1 MIINPEVTNKGV
13 EVEVHSSLKQ
23 LIRQQGNRGW
33 PHHLTMARL
42 VARALRVG
50 SSALMQTESSLHKYC
65 LSYLT
70 PTLIGNWAV
79 IIVAP
84 PNVLTR
90 IHEQEI
96 PWLQAWLGTT
106 KSVRIGT
113 QWHPEDCIL
122 LMTPQDWLRDRFS
135 PKPLIP
141 NQIPLIIDGADDLE
155 DWVRDQL
162 TITLTN
168 SDWLQLLQHNPNQIE
183 IIQNAKAQLTRAIFD
198 HPPNRYECFL
208 LENSEINLLIQLCDQ
223 LQDQGCLSPKF
234 AQFWQ
239 LLVNLPHS
247 SRTKSVARLLK
258 GKLLWVT
265 RDRNLGTFSISLAPG
280 EIADILKQVW
290 EKQTIVLIGSF
301 LDREPK
307 APTYREKLGLPEI
320 LSVKFAPNQQQD
332 FIRLFI
338 PDRFP
343 LANTP
348 EYSLAL
354 SEKIHTLVGFS
365 QNINKVVVVLVEDV
379 PQRAQVA
386 SALAAKYGTRVKV
399 DSTKLSQNGILVCG
413 WQYWKEFQDDI
424 STPQLLIMTTLPL
437 PSLEHPL
444 VASRVAHYKYQ
455 RQDWFRLYLLPTALK
470 LIQQAIIPLRES
482 QGVVALLD
490 SRVNFRSYGK
500 TILSVLEPCARIN
513 YIDPNW
519 FID

>member
-1 MIINPEVTNKGV
+1 M
-13 EVEVHSSLKQ
+13 
-23 LIRQQGNRGW
+23 
-33 PHHLTMARL
+33 
-42 VARALRVG
+42 
-50 SSALMQTESSLHKYC
+50 
-65 LSYLT
+65 
-70 PTLIGNWAV
+70 
-79 IIVAP
+79 
-84 PNVLTR
+84 
-90 IHEQEI
+90 
-96 PWLQAWLGTT
+96 
-106 KSVRIGT
+106 
-113 QWHPEDCIL
+113 
-122 LMTPQDWLRDRFS
+122 
-135 PKPLIP
+135 
-141 NQIPLIIDGADDLE
+141 
-155 DWVRDQL
+155 
-162 TITLTN
+162 
-168 SDWLQLLQHNPNQIE
+168 
-183 IIQNAKAQLTRAIFD
+183 
-198 HPPNRYECFL
+198 
-208 LENSEINLLIQLCDQ
+208 
-223 LQDQGCLSPKF
+223 
-234 AQFWQ
+234 
-239 LLVNLPHS
+239 
-247 SRTKSVARLLK
+247 
-258 GKLLWVT
+258 
-265 RDRNLGTFSISLAPG
+265 
-280 EIADILKQVW
+280 W
-290 EKQTIVLIGSF
+290 EKQTIVIIGSF

-413 WQYWKEFQDDI
+413 WQFWKDFQDDI
-424 STPQLLIMTTLPL
+424 LTPQLLIMTTLPL